1 MDIMDNNKI
10 NFDSYEK
17 TDYKN
22 YSLEKLSEFISD
34 ALQSEATPTEI
45 YSTIITTLK
54 KEVDYHDVCR
64 KQAQDILD
72 LMQDKGDSNLDLGQ
86 DYGQSFISA
95 AFNDTISLEN
105 DDKTIKFPARY

>member
-1 MDIMDNNKI
+1 MNIMDKNKI
-10 NFDSYEK
+10 NFDSH
-17 TDYKN
+17 DNNSYKN

-34 ALQSEATPTEI
+34 ALQSEATPIEI

-72 LMQDKGDSNLDLGQ
+72 LMQDTSGKDLDLSNN
-86 DYGQSFISA
+86 YGQSFISA
-95 AFNDTISLEN
+95 AFTDTISPKN
-105 DDKTIKFPARY
+105 VDKTIKFPDRY